1 MIPPF
6 KLSDNPLVD
15 LFAVRYNVYIDGGLS
30 VTTNSFKI
38 QIINKST
45 TETIP
50 VFEHRFKLR
59 DFTGV
64 RYFYFDIPKT
74 GTYEISFHN
83 YESIVVK
90 KSMLLIKQLFQSKVN
105 LADLRIII
113 ERK

>member
-1 MIPPF
+1 
-6 KLSDNPLVD
+6 
-15 LFAVRYNVYIDGGLS
+15 

-45 TETIP
+45 KETIP
-50 VFEHRFKLR
+50 VFEHRFKWR

-64 RYFYFDIPKT
+64 KYFYFDIPKT
-74 GTYEISFHN
+74 DN

-105 LADLRIII
+105 LADLRVVIT
-113 ERK
+113 RK